1 MPPAR
6 RAVLALVALMATS
19 CTSGSEEPAPPRPF
33 TEALGTVDLDA
44 VAPGGVDVLDLA
56 PTDDGGALALL
67 GDTADPAVGYL
78 ALLSAEGIGDVRR
91 IDDVG
96 TQLLVTPDGTA
107 LITGPD
113 RLTAVPADGS
123 APTVTE
129 LDLKGPVT
137 TAALSPDGRRLYAAT
152 EPGTLAAVDVANG
165 DVLAETDLEEGLTV
179 HALAV
184 RQDGGPTALLSD
196 ARAPD
201 LADVAVL
208 ATWDEEL
215 EPVDGPVELAP
226 DRPASIPSALRLADD
241 GTAVATLTAGSGDDP
256 FRIVTVADGEVTAS
270 HAVPG
275 TDRVPADFAVTPDG
289 RAAHL
294 PVAGFEVESGVITL
308 DLASGEQVGDVRLCD
323 GQATF
328 GRVALAG
335 DRLTVIGS
343 CITSDAP
350 SSTAFVVG

>member
-6 RAVLALVALMATS
+6 RAAAVLAALLVTG
-19 CTSGSEEPAPPRPF
+19 CTSGSPEPAPPRPF
-33 TEALGTVDLDA
+33 TEVLGTVDLDA

-56 PTDDGGALALL
+56 PTEDGGALALL
-67 GDTADPAVGYL
+67 AGTDDPAVGYL
-78 ALLSAEGIGDVRR
+78 ASVTAEGLGDVRR
-91 IDDVG
+91 IDGVG
-96 TQLLVTPDGTA
+96 TQLFLTPDGTA
-107 LITGPD
+107 LAAGPD
-113 RLTAVPADGS
+113 RLTAVRSDRS
-123 APTVTE
+123 AVTG
-129 LDLKGPVT
+129 LGVTVT

-152 EPGTLAAVDVANG
+152 EKGTLASVDVATG
-165 DVLAETDLEEGLTV
+165 DVLTETDLDEGLTV
-179 HALAV
+179 HTLAV
-184 RQDGGPTALLSD
+184 RDDGGPTALLSD

-208 ATWDEEL
+208 AGWDAQL
-215 EPVDGPVELAP
+215 ERMTGPVELAP

-241 GTAVATLTAGSGDDP
+241 GTAVAVLTAGSGDDP
-256 FRIVTVADGEVTAS
+256 FRVVVVAGGEVTAS

-275 TDRVPADFAVTPDG
+275 TDRVPADLAVTPDG

-308 DLASGEQVGDVRLCD
+308 DLASGEQVGDVRLCE